1 LFYFL
6 IAAVAAQPAQPN
18 ATDMRRAYGALG
30 ISVPTDPMLTGVG
43 RGLRLAGPNAVG
55 PQGVMGQAAVAP
67 TGSGPVRM
75 LNQNSII
82 TPNNVTALLGIPPDQ
97 QVNQQTPTSA
107 AVTNMQKTLFGGH
120 AAPSDPQSA
129 GNVSYLSV
137 GETGKRDEERCS
149 SK

>member
-1 LFYFL
+1 M
-6 IAAVAAQPAQPN
+6 AAQPAQPN

-55 PQGVMGQAAVAP
+55 PQGVMGQAAPAT
-67 TGSGPVRM
+67 TGAGPARM
-75 LNQNSII
+75 LGQNSII

-97 QVNQQTPTSA
+97 QGNPQQTQPPTRD

-129 GNVSYLSV
+129 GNVSLAMCFMW
-137 GETGKRDEERCS
+137 R
-149 SK
+149 